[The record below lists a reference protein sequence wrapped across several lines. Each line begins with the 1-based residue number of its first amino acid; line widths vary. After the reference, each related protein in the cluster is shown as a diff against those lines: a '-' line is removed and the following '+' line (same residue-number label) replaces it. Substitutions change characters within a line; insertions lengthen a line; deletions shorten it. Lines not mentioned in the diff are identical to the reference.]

1 MKLKRESPVMPGFF
15 GRPIENVDSWIL
27 TVWLARMT
35 YGTEEVILTASLGA
49 SDAYDSCQLLRDYS

>member
-1 MKLKRESPVMPGFF
+1 MPGFF
-15 GRPIENVDSWIL
+15 GKPIENPDSWIL

-49 SDAYDSCQLLRDYS
+49 SDAFDSCQLLRDYS